1 MDAERKAKW
10 CTALRSGE
18 YKQGKGFLKT
28 LDGEYC
34 CLGVLAELDGQLEA
48 PDYDTANPAFG
59 HFATKYH
66 LKGRINI
73 TVYHGLQNS
82 ELSEKE
88 TTTLVDMNDDDASFP
103 EIADWIE
110 ANL

>member
-28 LDGEYC
+28 LDNEYC

-48 PDYDTANPAFG
+48 PDLNNNNPAFK

-66 LKGRINI
+66 LKGGIN
-73 TVYHGLQNS
+73 TTAYHGLQDS
-82 ELSEKE
+82 ELSDEE
-88 TTTLVDMNDDDASFP
+88 TTTLVGMNDGDASFL